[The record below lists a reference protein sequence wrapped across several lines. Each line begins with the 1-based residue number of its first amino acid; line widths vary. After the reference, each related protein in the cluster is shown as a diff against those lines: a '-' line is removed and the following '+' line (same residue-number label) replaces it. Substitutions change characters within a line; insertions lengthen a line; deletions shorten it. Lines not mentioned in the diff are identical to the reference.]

1 MMWFIK
7 LLFKYIFKRKEA
19 DIVMINL
26 FVMQITLG
34 WITMDQV
41 PEPFK
46 SKVQELLDLANTGN
60 E

>member
-1 MMWFIK
+1 MMWLIK
-7 LLFKYIFKRKEA
+7 LLFKYIFNKKEV
-19 DIVMINL
+19 DSLMINL

-34 WITMDQV
+34 WITMEQV

-46 SKVQELLDLANTGN
+46 AKVQELLDLANTGN